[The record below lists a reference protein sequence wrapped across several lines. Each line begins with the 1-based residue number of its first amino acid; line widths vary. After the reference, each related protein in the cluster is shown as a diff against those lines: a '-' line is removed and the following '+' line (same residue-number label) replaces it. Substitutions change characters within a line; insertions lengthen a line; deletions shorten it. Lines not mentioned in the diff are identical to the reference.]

1 VPGAIRNAAYGL
13 GSLDGNTIRRAFR
26 MAEADGSERA
36 LIEVIGAYRKA
47 ILLSAYRRIQSYYG
61 QSRRREKCPRSSA
74 MQTIPVPL
82 ASKHP
87 NHKINKRNRKDSADV
102 SQIIHEIMNQLS
114 VIWFCNHQL
123 RDLLVGDL
131 DEAQRKQFEIIA
143 RAVNT
148 TAELAA
154 KLNTNITP

>member
-1 VPGAIRNAAYGL
+1 MHI
-13 GSLDGNTIRRAFR
+13 GSYF
-26 MAEADGSERA
+26 A
-36 LIEVIGAYRKA
+36 LPT
-47 ILLSAYRRIQSYYG
+47 YRRIQSYYR

-87 NHKINKRNRKDSADV
+87 NQKINKRNRKDSAHV
-102 SQIIHEIMNQLS
+102 SQIIHEIMNQLT
-114 VIWFCNHQL
+114 VIGFCNHQL
-123 RDLLVGDL
+123 RDLLAGNL
-131 DEAQRKQFEIIA
+131 DEAQPNQFEIIA

-154 KLNTNITP
+154 KLNTNIKNPAPITKDTLSNSTNNVPPGNTTSLIFSRPTRPR

>member
-1 VPGAIRNAAYGL
+1 
-13 GSLDGNTIRRAFR
+13 
-26 MAEADGSERA
+26 MH
-36 LIEVIGAYRKA
+36 
-47 ILLSAYRRIQSYYG
+47 
-61 QSRRREKCPRSSA
+61 
-74 MQTIPVPL
+74 TIPIPL

-87 NHKINKRNRKDSADV
+87 NRKINKRNRKDSAHV

-123 RDLLVGDL
+123 RDLLWGDL

-154 KLNTNITP
+154 KLNTNIKNPAPITNDGMSNLDPTE

>member
-1 VPGAIRNAAYGL
+1 
-13 GSLDGNTIRRAFR
+13 
-26 MAEADGSERA
+26 
-36 LIEVIGAYRKA
+36 
-47 ILLSAYRRIQSYYG
+47 
-61 QSRRREKCPRSSA
+61 
-74 MQTIPVPL
+74 MQTISVPS
-82 ASKHP
+82 ASNHP
-87 NHKINKRNRKDSADV
+87 NQKINKRNRKDSAHV

-123 RDLLVGDL
+123 RDLLSGDL

-154 KLNTNITP
+154 KLNTNIKNPALITNDAMSNLNPAELRSNDG